1 MRPYLVFA
9 LYGPMAAYGGVA
21 VGERRAG
28 EPRPMRSAL
37 LGMLAASHGITRDK
51 VDLLAAIEHGYG
63 LAVRVDAAGI
73 ALSDYQTAQVPAS
86 RRGVR
91 YATRAT
97 ELAVKGDLET
107 VLSRR
112 DYRTDSLH
120 TVAIWAKDHPPIA
133 LEALADGLRTPAF
146 VLSIGRKSCP
156 LGLPP
161 APEIVTAP
169 DVLTAMAARVV
180 PQPEQTVR
188 QRLAARPSL
197 LATDPGGMASSPRW
211 TEMRRDA
218 VASRA
223 RWQFSL
229 RAEQVFDLTQ
239 AGAA

>member
-1 MRPYLVFA
+1 
-9 LYGPMAAYGGVA
+9 
-21 VGERRAG
+21 
-28 EPRPMRSAL
+28 MRSAL
-37 LGMLAASHGITRDK
+37 LGMLAASQGIMRDEA
-51 VDLLAAIEHGYG
+51 DLLAAIENGYG
-63 LAVRVDAAGI
+63 VAVRVDAAGT
-73 ALSDYQTAQVPAS
+73 ALSDYHTAQVPAS
-86 RRGVR
+86 RRGIR
-91 YATRAT
+91 YATRAD
-97 ELAVKGDLET
+97 ELAVKGNLET

-133 LEALADGLRTPAF
+133 LETLEAGLRTPAF

-169 DVLTAMAARVV
+169 DVLAAMAARVV
-180 PQPEQTVR
+180 PQPEQVVR

-197 LATDPGGMASSPRW
+197 LATDTGGMAASPRW

-239 AGAA
+239 AGAV